1 MLVKVDYVQFS
12 IFVNYLNAY
21 YQDELSIVKR
31 DSSKGVLSYYLSS
44 DDKLAR
50 LVAKSDDDNLEWY
63 VKDLY

>member
-31 DSSKGVLSYYLSS
+31 DSSKGVLSYYLST

-50 LVAKSDDDNLEWY
+50 LVAKSDDAELEWY